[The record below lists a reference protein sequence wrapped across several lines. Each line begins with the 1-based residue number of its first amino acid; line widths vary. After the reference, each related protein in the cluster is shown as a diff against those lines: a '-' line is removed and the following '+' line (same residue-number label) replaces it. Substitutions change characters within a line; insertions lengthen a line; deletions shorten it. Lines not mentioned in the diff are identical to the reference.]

1 MSNNRVILKTIYNN
15 ENELIKF
22 ILLVQRM
29 IRKDFKQ
36 QLNTLKISSMEA
48 KQIIENI
55 IFNPKNKN
63 KSLEYIKQLI
73 KLKFIEF
80 FNL

>member
-36 QLNTLKISSMEA
+36 QLNTLNISSMEA

>member
-73 KLKFIEF
+73 KLEFIEF

>member
-36 QLNTLKISSMEA
+36 QLNTLNISSMEA

-55 IFNPKNKN
+55 IFNPKK
-63 KSLEYIKQLI
+63 
-73 KLKFIEF
+73 
-80 FNL
+80 